1 MADEMSE
8 HDAAAL
14 SMVEANRLFTEAG
27 WTPINKPCWNGGFVM
42 ARQVGGVSPNG
53 NQYVKGLDIV
63 RPDDPLYG
71 PDYPDEHHEAAAWLI
86 RMYPA
91 PMADNPLSLDSLAPA
106 PEVEETPAHEA
117 HGETGGKDQKADGT
131 SDSFSGIDA
140 GMVDSAAPE
149 EAIAG
154 SGVEG
159 SDAQGVAGGAL
170 DVPESQA
177 QDDPGAAEQDSVG
190 SGDGMV
196 ADQPAEDLEGADAG
210 PASGGGEVLAHD
222 GQAWPSD
229 SEPEVDYEADF
240 EEIES
245 AAEVEG
251 ADALL
256 ELEPPSLGEEILE
269 QQEQE
274 SPQGQDRFIGLDDL
288 DRRRSLRIG
297 DVTVAAATRMPNVDW
312 PTLAELR
319 NFAMGVSE
327 NRWPNDDA
335 KQAALLELE
344 GIASHRRQIEM
355 LRDERVAF
363 LLSASREE
371 VEAFDPEAG
380 WP

>member
-91 PMADNPLSLDSLAPA
+91 NALSLASLQTANDNPADETHQETGPQVGADQTHAAGDAGLGAGDDAAAAGDDLNVPEGQEADGATEAVADSVDSGNHA
-106 PEVEETPAHEA
+106 PEANATEGVGSA
-117 HGETGGKDQKADGT
+117 ETG
-131 SDSFSGIDA
+131 
-140 GMVDSAAPE
+140 P
-149 EAIAG
+149 
-154 SGVEG
+154 
-159 SDAQGVAGGAL
+159 AGG
-170 DVPESQA
+170 
-177 QDDPGAAEQDSVG
+177 G
-190 SGDGMV
+190 S
-196 ADQPAEDLEGADAG
+196 
-210 PASGGGEVLAHD
+210 EVLAHD

-240 EEIES
+240 EEIG
-245 AAEVEG
+245 AEVEG
-251 ADALL
+251 ADAFP

-274 SPQGQDRFIGLDDL
+274 GPQGQDRFIGLDDL

>member
-1 MADEMSE
+1 MSIEEETRAILAEGGAQHTRVTADNNGWLVAFGFAPNYIE
-8 HDAAAL
+8 
-14 SMVEANRLFTEAG
+14 EAG
-27 WTPINKPCWNGGFVM
+27 HTGIDPTTPTDPREF
-42 ARQVGGVSPNG
+42 ARYMLAKRAARLASAA
-53 NQYVKGLDIV
+53 
-63 RPDDPLYG
+63 DP
-71 PDYPDEHHEAAAWLI
+71 AQIA
-86 RMYPA
+86 
-91 PMADNPLSLDSLAPA
+91 
-106 PEVEETPAHEA
+106 AHEA

-131 SDSFSGIDA
+131 SDSFSDIDA

-177 QDDPGAAEQDSVG
+177 QDDPGASEQGAVD
-190 SGDGMV
+190 SGDEGV
-196 ADQPAEDLEGADAG
+196 AGGDAGGAEAG
-210 PASGGGEVLAHD
+210 PAGGGSEVLAHD

-240 EEIES
+240 EEIGEPS
-245 AAEVEG
+245 AEVEG